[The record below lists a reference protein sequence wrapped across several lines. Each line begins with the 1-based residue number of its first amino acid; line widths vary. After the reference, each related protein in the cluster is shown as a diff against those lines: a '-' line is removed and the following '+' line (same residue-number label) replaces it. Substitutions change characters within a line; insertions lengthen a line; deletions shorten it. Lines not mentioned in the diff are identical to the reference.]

1 MVSLGAISLLVDDPS
16 VLAALEFSLSI
27 EGFQIRQAPDENNL
41 AGACG
46 ALVIDERYL
55 GDGVLSVERL
65 RDRGWTAPA
74 IILATNPT
82 VQLRKRAVAAH
93 AIVVE
98 KPLLGDELS
107 GALRNALR
115 TIGN

>member
-1 MVSLGAISLLVDDPS
+1 MVSLGAISLLVEDPS
-16 VLAALEFSLSI
+16 VLAALEFSLSV
-27 EGFQIRQAPDENNL
+27 EGFEIRQVPGENIRAN
-41 AGACG
+41 ACG

-82 VQLRKRAVAAH
+82 VQLRQRAVAAH

-98 KPLLGDELS
+98 KPLIDDELS
-107 GALRNALR
+107 GALRHALKTR
-115 TIGN
+115 GN